1 MVLLLVEV
9 LDEDNGRVLVVDV
22 VVVVDNLDAL
32 VDRVVPVG
40 DTGLGSS
47 QAAHPDS
54 SYVVVVVHLDAVDM
68 DAHLDIDFFKV
79 ENYSLKKI
87 LRNL

>member
-54 SYVVVVVHLDAVDM
+54 SYVVVVHLDVVDM